1 MFLSFFVW
9 KKTVLVSLR
18 HIRSIYNTYFD
29 SSYIKYTQSCNSGKT
44 LSMFHGVIW
53 EVASL
58 FELGYCTYTFCE
70 SIREKTFDVSTKNAI
85 THITWHKCRLVATLE
100 TTVDGEVGHWVAWEI
115 RESQCL
121 RFCRTVLVAAVNW
134 YAARVKSWYVNLIYS
149 SV

>member
-70 SIREKTFDVSTKNAI
+70 SITEKTFDVSTKNAI

-100 TTVDGEVGHWVAWEI
+100 TTVDGEVGHWVA
-115 RESQCL
+115 
-121 RFCRTVLVAAVNW
+121 
-134 YAARVKSWYVNLIYS
+134 
-149 SV
+149 